1 MSRPNPHCHFSPLQ
15 VESCFFECGL
25 IDTLQVLTGICV
37 IMWLV
42 VAAGTVKKVFHWQ
55 DVFCALS
62 GDGSIYEEEFCGE
75 TEESGVIRNGSSLFW
90 ESFPLFLFLC
100 RIGSD
105 WCLGSEKRMAVLAT
119 SLLESGHFGR

>member
-1 MSRPNPHCHFSPLQ
+1 
-15 VESCFFECGL
+15 
-25 IDTLQVLTGICV
+25 
-37 IMWLV
+37 MWLV